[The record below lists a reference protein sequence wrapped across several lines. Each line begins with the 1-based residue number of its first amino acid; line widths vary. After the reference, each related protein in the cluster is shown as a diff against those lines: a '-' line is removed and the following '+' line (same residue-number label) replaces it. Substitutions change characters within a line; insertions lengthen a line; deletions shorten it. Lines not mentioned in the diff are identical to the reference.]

1 MKKAIALIL
10 AVILMVSVFSAC
22 EEVELQTGS
31 GDGQYAGVNVSN
43 GDKNEDDSDINENS
57 DSNSTGTNSNS
68 KPAKNDE
75 DTNVSDENNYDSNI
89 EVQAPIEDYELPNYN
104 LNLEYVR
111 SFEQDGRYI
120 KMVQYASLNDYN
132 GYLSNLLKAGY
143 TKYDQNQIGSNYFT
157 TLINK
162 TTFVSLSFTSG
173 NKALKVVSEPLGDLY
188 PRKQDNKYT
197 DKKIQSLF
205 TGVKN
210 ENKPIYSGMGFVIRL
225 SDGSFIIIDGGGG
238 DYNSVDSN
246 KFLKILKEQSPK
258 GTEKPVISAWIFTHC
273 HDDHIGVFNAFSK
286 DFHDKVI
293 IKSFYY
299 NFPPDEAILLKAKF
313 MYDKDYYSYP
323 TFKRCISD
331 YYSDAAV
338 IRPHSGEKYY
348 IKNAVIEMLF
358 SYEDLYPSSLEKG
371 SVSDFNDTSLIF
383 KINIG
388 GQSMLIT
395 GDAYTKGA
403 NFVSKNFGS
412 YVKSDILQLSHHG
425 QNDLLELY
433 KLVNPTYALLPISH
447 IDEKRMGM
455 NSANK
460 WIANSSNVRQVI
472 VFWNQNVTIPLP
484 YNPKA
489 SEISSKL
496 PDKNTTYPTY
506 PLN

>member
-1 MKKAIALIL
+1 MKKAVALIL
-10 AVILMVSVFSAC
+10 AVILMVGVFSAC
-22 EEVELQTGS
+22 EEVEFQTGS
-31 GDGQYAGVNVSN
+31 GDGQYAGVNVSDGGN
-43 GDKNEDDSDINENS
+43 NEGNSDKNGNS
-57 DSNSTGTNSNS
+57 ESNSTNTNSNS
-68 KPAKNDE
+68 KPGKNDKDSSE
-75 DTNVSDENNYDSNI
+75 ASGDDYLETDTSIPLEKH
-89 EVQAPIEDYELPNYN
+89 ELPNYN

-111 SFEQDGRYI
+111 AFEQDGRYI
-120 KMVQYASLNDYN
+120 KMVQYASLKDYN
-132 GYLSNLLKAGY
+132 DYLSNLLKAGY

-348 IKNAVIEMLF
+348 IKNSVIEMLF

-371 SVSDFNDTSLIF
+371 SVGDFNDTSLIF

-395 GDAYTKGA
+395 GDAYTKSA
-403 NFVSKNFGS
+403 NFVTK
-412 YVKSDILQLSHHG
+412 
-425 QNDLLELY
+425 
-433 KLVNPTYALLPISH
+433 T
-447 IDEKRMGM
+447 
-455 NSANK
+455 SA
-460 WIANSSNVRQVI
+460 VI
-472 VFWNQNVTIPLP
+472 
-484 YNPKA
+484 
-489 SEISSKL
+489 
-496 PDKNTTYPTY
+496 
-506 PLN
+506 